1 MQVYNFFRFGLRQSI
16 IDTAL
21 IDLGLAAAVVK
32 QDVKTRWLSHLPVFE
47 RIVQIYPGLL
57 LALDRAPAALPA
69 DRGMNSRA
77 LQMQL
82 RDVFCLLGF
91 VLSKVLL
98 KPMQKLVKLLQ
109 DRAQG
114 AGTLQ
119 LAIGEAQAA
128 LQTIFID
135 ERTALSGTAFDEFNS
150 LMAAREASKLGS
162 NGMWLEAERVTLYIK
177 CRDGQGHVHKWQAQA
192 QPHDDAGEPES
203 DGLERVHPG
212 ALQQIGQRAI
222 AAAVADAQHML
233 QGLVDKFPQMVL
245 LDAAG
250 TVCPEVLCK
259 HTDDALRM
267 IVGQAIAG
275 LREYASRPVMID
287 GELVQPPFS
296 PDLLFTQ
303 TSAFLAAKGD
313 LPKRVMQLSA
323 AEAPNK
329 TAYFWRTLVKEHEGT
344 LHTFAEW
351 VRFAKWSIAQLIGSV
366 DDERRL
372 SALEFIRNKQRNE
385 LDEQSLN
392 DCLRV
397 YQQPWYSSLEQVPL
411 AELID
416 IWLGK
421 KSRRFLKGERSDKGK
436 THATRG
442 LAGK

>member
-1 MQVYNFFRFGLRQSI
+1 M
-16 IDTAL
+16 
-21 IDLGLAAAVVK
+21 
-32 QDVKTRWLSHLPVFE
+32 
-47 RIVQIYPGLL
+47 
-57 LALDRAPAALPA
+57 
-69 DRGMNSRA
+69 
-77 LQMQL
+77 
-82 RDVFCLLGF
+82 
-91 VLSKVLL
+91 
-98 KPMQKLVKLLQ
+98 
-109 DRAQG
+109 
-114 AGTLQ
+114 
-119 LAIGEAQAA
+119 
-128 LQTIFID
+128 
-135 ERTALSGTAFDEFNS
+135 
-150 LMAAREASKLGS
+150 
-162 NGMWLEAERVTLYIK
+162 
-177 CRDGQGHVHKWQAQA
+177 
-192 QPHDDAGEPES
+192 
-203 DGLERVHPG
+203 HPG